1 MRMHRT
7 LVLGAS
13 LLMAFSSAAVGEAS
27 SPDVQTAQASSAP
40 AGGTPVT
47 PGALPSGPVGDGVIK
62 IGSLGFYEDALVAE
76 MYAQALE
83 AAGLTV
89 DRKLS
94 IGPRDV
100 TWAAMQAGTDINI
113 MPEYIGSLLELVN
126 KSAGEASG
134 DADATSA
141 ALAKRLAPFDMSV
154 LAHTPAVDTNAFVV
168 TAATASQYSLKTLS
182 DLAKVADQVKW
193 GLPPECATNPLCS
206 GALLKYGI
214 DITKLQVT
222 ELKPCGGEIAT
233 ALVNGGVQVGELCS
247 TQPDI
252 AQNNLVVLTDDLA
265 TQPADALAPVVRNDL
280 LRALDAQGIDIAAV
294 LDPVSAVI
302 TTEDLTAL
310 NVRVGVNNE
319 DLDVVAKDYLT
330 SKGLLTGGSPAASTA
345 P

>member
-27 SPDVQTAQASSAP
+27 SPDVQTAQASLAP
-40 AGGTPVT
+40 ASGTAVE
-47 PGALPSGPVGDGVIK
+47 PGALPSGPVGDGTIK

-100 TWAAMQAGTDINI
+100 TWAAMQAGTDINL
-113 MPEYIGSLLELVN
+113 MPEYIGSLLEKIN
-126 KSAGEASG
+126 GNAGEASG
-134 DADATSA
+134 DANATRA
-141 ALAKRLAPFDMSV
+141 ALAARLAPLDFSV
-154 LAHTPAVDTNAFVV
+154 LAQTPAVDTNAFVV
-168 TAATASQYSLKTLS
+168 TAATAGQYSLASMS
-182 DLAKVADQVKW
+182 DLAKVAGELKW
-193 GLPPECATNPLCS
+193 GLPPECATNPLCA

-214 DITKLQVT
+214 DISTLQVT
-222 ELKPCGGEIAT
+222 ELGACGGEIAT
-233 ALVNGGVQVGELCS
+233 AIVNGGVQVGELCS

-252 AQNNLVVLTDDLA
+252 AQNGLVVLTDDLA

-280 LRALDAQGIDIAAV
+280 LRALDVQGIDIAAV

-319 DLDVVAKDYLT
+319 DLDVVAREYLT
-330 SKGLLTGGSPAASTA
+330 SKGLLPAASTA